1 MKQKYLIAV
10 SGGPDSMALLNK
22 KKNLIKAVCHVNYH
36 DREDTDNDERIVR
49 DYCKKYNID
58 LFVFDTKK
66 DDVSKYL
73 DIKNLQTYYREIRY
87 DFFEKI
93 ANQLNIKKVLIAHHK
108 NDFLESAYMNINKN
122 KKNLFLGIRK
132 KTQFRSITLIR
143 PLLNKTKSNLQ
154 NYCEKNDIEF
164 AVDYSNFS
172 DKYNRNVV
180 RKIINEWDSK
190 TIRKFYIKVKLFNLK
205 NLFFIK
211 FTEKKF
217 NKWKNKSFLI
227 DYFLKI
233 NNNYKNAI
241 VYLFLNY
248 IGIKPSENKINQ
260 IVEFIDK
267 NKNGSSKKYRLKN
280 IQFLEIK
287 NKRLYY

>member
-93 ANQLNIKKVLIAHHK
+93 ANQLNFLIV
-108 NDFLESAYMNINKN
+108 LESHSLII
-122 KKNLFLGIRK
+122 FL
-132 KTQFRSITLIR
+132 TTF
-143 PLLNKTKSNLQ
+143 LLYLS
-154 NYCEKNDIEF
+154 EK
-164 AVDYSNFS
+164 
-172 DKYNRNVV
+172 
-180 RKIINEWDSK
+180 
-190 TIRKFYIKVKLFNLK
+190 
-205 NLFFIK
+205 
-211 FTEKKF
+211 
-217 NKWKNKSFLI
+217 
-227 DYFLKI
+227 
-233 NNNYKNAI
+233 
-241 VYLFLNY
+241 
-248 IGIKPSENKINQ
+248 
-260 IVEFIDK
+260 
-267 NKNGSSKKYRLKN
+267 
-280 IQFLEIK
+280 LE
-287 NKRLYY
+287 